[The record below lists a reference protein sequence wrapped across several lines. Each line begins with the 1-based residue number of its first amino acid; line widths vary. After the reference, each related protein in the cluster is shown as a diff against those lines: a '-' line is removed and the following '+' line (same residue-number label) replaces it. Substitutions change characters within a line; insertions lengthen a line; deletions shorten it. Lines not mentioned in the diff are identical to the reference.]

1 VQTKSCTVV
10 NESKNTNPEE
20 IYWYSDSSN
29 DLIRSSISIST
40 EIYTSKFVLYDDD
53 DETIVNVQPKEEY
66 LLWTNVDEPL
76 THEVEMLMKWSIH
89 PLNHREV
96 RWGI

>member
-1 VQTKSCTVV
+1 MQTKSCTVV

-66 LLWTNVDEPL
+66 LL
-76 THEVEMLMKWSIH
+76 
-89 PLNHREV
+89 
-96 RWGI
+96 